1 MKILLDECVN
11 RRFARAIPDHEVA
24 TTTSMGWNGI
34 RNGQLLAR
42 AVDAGF
48 EVFVTL
54 DKNLS
59 FQNDISSIPIAVLV
73 LRVRSN
79 RLTDLKP
86 LVPKLLA
93 ALTTPVRGAAT
104 VLRL

>member
-11 RRFARAIPDHEVA
+11 RRLARSIPDHEVA
-24 TTTSMGWNGI
+24 TTTGMGWNGI

-42 AVDAGF
+42 AVSAGF
-48 EVFVTL
+48 DVFMTL
-54 DKNLS
+54 DKSLS
-59 FQNDISSIPIAVLV
+59 FQNDISSIPIAVFV

-86 LVPKLLA
+86 LVPKLLV
-93 ALTTPVRGAAT
+93 ALTAPARGTAT
-104 VLRL
+104 TFGP